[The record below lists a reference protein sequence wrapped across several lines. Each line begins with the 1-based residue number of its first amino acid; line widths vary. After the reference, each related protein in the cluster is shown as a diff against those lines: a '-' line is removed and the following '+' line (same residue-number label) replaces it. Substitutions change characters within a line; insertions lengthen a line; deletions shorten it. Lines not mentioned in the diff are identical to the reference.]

1 MGPNPG
7 TVGRERTAR
16 TPRGMTAGAERDG
29 PNDDLG
35 LGTERWLSVREAARR
50 ASVDPRTIRRWADI
64 GQIRARRTP
73 GGHRQISLSGLADA
87 YGARSKGT
95 PSPVSVDPPTAVP
108 QWTAQAALWHLWTP
122 PRRMSDDELTE
133 LRLDV
138 EACDRALQD
147 LRAVIAEELRRRDE
161 HASSP
166 DVWQH
171 R

>member
-1 MGPNPG
+1 MTTGPG
-7 TVGRERTAR
+7 HEYT
-16 TPRGMTAGAERDG
+16 RDE
-29 PNDDLG
+29 DLG

-87 YGARSKGT
+87 YAAPSRSA
-95 PSPVSVDPPTAVP
+95 PSTPVSVDPSTAVP
-108 QWTAQAALWHLWTP
+108 QWTEQAALWHLWTP
-122 PRRMSDDELTE
+122 PRRMTDDELAE

-147 LRAVIAEELRRRDE
+147 LRMVISEELRRRDE
-161 HASSP
+161 AAAST
-166 DVWQH
+166 DDWQH
-171 R
+171 RR

>member
-1 MGPNPG
+1 M
-7 TVGRERTAR
+7 
-16 TPRGMTAGAERDG
+16 TPDRDG
-29 PNDDLG
+29 EGRRDDDLG

-87 YGARSKGT
+87 YTA
-95 PSPVSVDPPTAVP
+95 PSRTAPLPSATVDPPAAVP

-122 PRRMSDDELTE
+122 PRRMTDDELTE

-161 HASSP
+161 AASST
-166 DVWQH
+166 DAWQH
-171 R
+171 RR